1 MLPIIPYIAAIEF
14 RGDFQACH
22 ANDDIDIAME
32 IVRQPLV
39 TMNQHE
45 SLSIIKCYQW
55 LLIVINGYKSHGNS
69 NEIVSES
76 YCYRQKRYLSD
87 IFYGMVT

>member
-1 MLPIIPYIAAIEF
+1 
-14 RGDFQACH
+14 
-22 ANDDIDIAME
+22 
-32 IVRQPLV
+32 
-39 TMNQHE
+39 MNQHE

-76 YCYRQKRYLSD
+76 YYFQTKKVSVKQKK
-87 IFYGMVT
+87 YGKVTWWYPFGGLCQEES